1 MCSANGQ
8 QSMDCIKVV
17 FFLFFFLQMGMSS
30 VVISVGVMQW
40 HFLLE
45 MLQVCICEDVSFG
58 NGHPLAPRASV

>member
-1 MCSANGQ
+1 MYIANGR

-17 FFLFFFLQMGMSS
+17 FFLRFQMGRSS

-40 HFLLE
+40 HFFHE
-45 MLQVCICEDVSFG
+45 MLQVCICEDVSVG